1 MAFKDLLLILITYPR
16 ASDPAAIQDAVAFA
30 VCMKAQ
36 ISAAACVVKI
46 RAPHHT
52 LSDAFIDI
60 PALVDSEAEKSSD
73 AAAELMT
80 RFEKL
85 ARNAGV
91 YQESIIN
98 KCYGSEAPDL
108 LVREARLRDLTMLSA
123 VSEEYNYFWYAES
136 IIFGSGRP
144 VLILP
149 PQAAREF
156 TLHRMVVAWDGSRP
170 ASRAVADALPL
181 LEQAKEVQVL
191 TVLKEKELRSK
202 SPARELTRY
211 LERRGI
217 VATSDSID
225 AAGRTI
231 GDVLSSELV
240 TRQVDLLIMGAYGH
254 SRMREFILGGA
265 TRSMLSNPPV
275 PLFLSH

>member
-1 MAFKDLLLILITYPR
+1 MA
-16 ASDPAAIQDAVAFA
+16 
-30 VCMKAQ
+30 
-36 ISAAACVVKI
+36 
-46 RAPHHT
+46 
-52 LSDAFIDI
+52 
-60 PALVDSEAEKSSD
+60 
-73 AAAELMT
+73 

-108 LVREARLRDLTMLSA
+108 LAREARLRDLTILSE
-123 VSEEYNYFWYAES
+123 VSEDYNYPWYAES

-144 VLILP
+144 VLIFP

-211 LERRGI
+211 LKRRGI

>member
-1 MAFKDLLLILITYPR
+1 MAFKDLLLILITYPK
-16 ASDPAAIQDAVAFA
+16 ASDPAAIQHAVSFA
-30 VCMKAQ
+30 VCLKAQ
-36 ISAAACVVKI
+36 ISAAACVVKV

-60 PALVDSEAEKSSD
+60 PELVDSEMKKSSD
-73 AAAELMT
+73 AAAELIA
-80 RFEKL
+80 RFEEL

-108 LVREARLRDLTMLSA
+108 LVREARSRDLTILLS
-123 VSEEYNYFWYAES
+123 VSEDYNYPWYAES
-136 IIFGSGRP
+136 IMFGSGRP
-144 VLILP
+144 VVILP
-149 PQAAREF
+149 PQADRKV
-156 TLHRMVVAWDGSRP
+156 TLYRMVVAWDGSRS

-181 LEQAKEVQVL
+181 LEQARDVQIL
-191 TVLKEKELRSK
+191 TVLKEKKLSSK
-202 SPARELTRY
+202 SPAQALRQH

-217 VATSDSID
+217 VASSDSID

-231 GDVLSSELV
+231 GEVLTSELLI
-240 TRQVDLLIMGAYGH
+240 RQADLLIMGAYGH

-265 TRSMLSNPPV
+265 TRSMLSSSPV